1 MAQAPDTGIGAR
13 VRVARI
19 AAGLTHGE
27 MAGLVGRSERWA
39 EDVEA
44 GRLPLDRYSLI
55 STVAAVCEVDVVWLL
70 GQPYRLRRGQGSA
83 VPHIPAMR
91 AALRRS

>member
-1 MAQAPDTGIGAR
+1 MAHSPDTGIGAR

-19 AAGLTHGE
+19 AAGLTQAE

-44 GRLPLDRYSLI
+44 GRLLLDRYSLI
-55 STVAAVCEVDVVWLL
+55 TAVATACEVDVV
-70 GQPYRLRRGQGSA
+70 
-83 VPHIPAMR
+83 
-91 AALRRS
+91 